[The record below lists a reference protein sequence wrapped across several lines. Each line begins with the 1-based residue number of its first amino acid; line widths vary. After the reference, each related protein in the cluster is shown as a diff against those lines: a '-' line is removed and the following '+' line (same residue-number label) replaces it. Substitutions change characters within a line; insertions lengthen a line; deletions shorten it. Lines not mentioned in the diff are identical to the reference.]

1 MWSSTRCARCFLGQR
16 HWNGPGL
23 RVGQAA
29 QQPQQTVPPLLMPSR
44 AASRAPARPAS
55 ATAIAVSAF
64 RSNDVRRA
72 RGAASICGCSANV
85 RAGHCGL
92 SQKNRRTR
100 NRSCTCLP
108 YTGASASR
116 PS

>member
-1 MWSSTRCARCFLGQR
+1 
-16 HWNGPGL
+16 
-23 RVGQAA
+23 
-29 QQPQQTVPPLLMPSR
+29 
-44 AASRAPARPAS
+44 
-55 ATAIAVSAF
+55 
-64 RSNDVRRA
+64 
-72 RGAASICGCSANV
+72 V